1 MSASAKGCSVKE
13 FSKILQKIAPLEY
26 SESWDNTGML
36 VLPDKRAT
44 IKKVL
49 LCIDLSPEVL
59 AEAIKSRVQLVV
71 AYHPPLFSGLKTLLP
86 TDPKTSMILKAIQKN
101 IAIYSPH
108 TALDVVEGGVNDWLA
123 DGLGPSKREPSQP
136 WANDPSQG
144 QGRLVTLDKAI
155 KPAALRELI
164 KKRLGLKHLRVCHP
178 NNKPIRTVALCAGAG
193 VSVIAGVKAD
203 AYWTGEMK
211 HHDVLAAQAEGIHV
225 FLSEHTH
232 TERGYLKILR
242 RALLK
247 ETGKSVEV
255 LVSKVDK
262 DPLTIR

>member
-1 MSASAKGCSVKE
+1 MQVPKAVQVKE

-36 VLPDKRAT
+36 VLPDKRST

-49 LCIDLSPEVL
+49 LCIDLTPEVL
-59 AEAIKSRVQLVV
+59 REALKTRVQMVV
-71 AYHPPLFSGLKTLLP
+71 SYHPPIFSGLKTLLP
-86 TDPKTSMILKAIQKN
+86 DDPKTGMILKAVQKN

-108 TALDVVEGGVNDWLA
+108 TALDVVAGGVNDWLA
-123 DGLGPSKREPSQP
+123 DGLGEGKRQP
-136 WANDPSQG
+136 IQPLADDPSQG
-144 QGRLVTLDKAI
+144 QGRLVTLDKPI
-155 KPAALRELI
+155 SPTALRALI
-164 KKRLGLKHLRVCHP
+164 KKRLGLKQLRVCHP
-178 NNKPIRTVALCAGAG
+178 HNKSVRTVALCAGSGISVLAG
-193 VSVIAGVKAD
+193 VEAD

-211 HHDVLAAQAEGIHV
+211 HHDVLAAQAAGIHV
-225 FLSEHTH
+225 YLSEHTH

-247 ETGKSVEV
+247 ESGKSVEV